1 MHITARLSNSGS
13 THTVEVATNG
23 RSRCLQVPAK
33 SAGSGSSI
41 NGGELLLSA
50 LATCFCNDLYREA
63 VQRDIVVRKV
73 EVEVEATFGQP
84 GEPTR
89 YVSYHVRVDADAD
102 PAAVDALI
110 RATDAMSEIHNTL
123 RAGCPVELQRA

>member
-1 MHITARLSNSGS
+1 MQITARLSNSGS

-23 RSRCLQVPAK
+23 RSRSLQLPAR
-33 SAGSGSSI
+33 SGGSGSSV

-63 VQRDIVVRKV
+63 VQRDIVVREV
-73 EVEVEATFGQP
+73 DVEVEAAFGQP

-89 YVSYHVRVDADAD
+89 HITYRVRVDADAD
-102 PAAVDALI
+102 PKAVDALI
-110 RATDAMSEIHNTL
+110 RDTDAMTEIQNTL
-123 RAGCPVELQRA
+123 RAGCHVELRRA